1 MALLNIA
8 AFDVYRFSIRFI
20 RPIKVGDA
28 VLHDR
33 EGLIIALTDRKGR
46 TGYGEVAP
54 LAGLDQTSLEQC
66 RGDLSG
72 LRKTLDNAPFHSG
85 QFRPT
90 STGLGMAAVPAGLSS
105 HTLFGLESA
114 MLSLYLQEHTTGLS
128 DPVSVPVNGLF
139 IPDPAG
145 GQTDAQIQTLKAGGM
160 KTIKVKIGRLP
171 ADQEIRQILQLA
183 DAVGMDLILRLDGNR
198 SLSASTYARYFSALG
213 HLNVEYAEEPLR
225 DIASLPS
232 ANVPWPLAL
241 DESLPRLLD
250 PSHPDPAKLPSYLRT
265 VILKPGLFAGLSGMA
280 AFMADAK
287 KQNIQTVWSSSF
299 NTGVGLAML
308 GVFSRLAGLS
318 SDTACGFDTLRYLK
332 SDVLTQ
338 SPTISGGSLLIP
350 RKLLSGM
357 SLNFSVLSRENL

>member
-20 RPIKVGDA
+20 RPIRVGDA

-33 EGLIIALTDRKGR
+33 EGLIIALTDHKGR

-54 LAGLDQTSLEQC
+54 LVGLDQTSLEQC
-66 RGDLSG
+66 REDLSG
-72 LRKTLDNAPFHSG
+72 LRKTIDNVSFHSG
-85 QFRPT
+85 QFRLASP
-90 STGLGMAAVPAGLSS
+90 GLGLAAVPAGLSS

-114 MLSLYLQEHTTGLS
+114 LLGLHLQNDPTGLP
-128 DPVSVPVNGLF
+128 DPVTIPVNGLF
-139 IPDPAG
+139 IPDPVN
-145 GQTDAQIQTLKAGGM
+145 GQTDAQIQTLVAGGM

-171 ADQEIRQILQLA
+171 ADQEILQILRLA
-183 DAVGMDLILRLDGNR
+183 DVVGMDLILRLDGNQ

-241 DESLPRLLD
+241 DESLPRYLD
-250 PSHPDPAKLPSYLRT
+250 PSHPDPVKLPAYVRT
-265 VILKPGLFAGLSGMA
+265 VILKPGLLFGLSGMA
-280 AFMADAK
+280 SFMADART
-287 KQNIQTVWSSSF
+287 QNIQTVLSSSF
-299 NTGVGLAML
+299 NTGVGLATL
-308 GVFSRLAGLS
+308 GVLAGLS

-357 SLNFSVLSRENL
+357 PLNFSVLSRENL